1 MFRLRNMA
9 VALVCAASAIGTS
22 EFGSAELLTG
32 QERETFVA
40 RTAKSC
46 IGTPT
51 EAQTS
56 RLTKRHLEQY
66 CACLAN
72 GVADRFS
79 RADVID
85 QTELSKENEAIIKEE
100 AKRCLAENG
109 GREIFVSSA
118 TKSCIKVR
126 EGEKSLMAKSAFE
139 QYCACMANGIADR
152 IPVIELLGEGDISKD
167 HPEIIDEESGRCFA
181 KNGGRELYATNA
193 TKACVET
200 YDQGNKKKVMT
211 KPRFEKYCTCV
222 AKGMA
227 DRLPAADLLKDQDL
241 SEMPKENR
249 AIVEEEAS
257 RCLAAANEPE
267 QRKGTD
273 RK

>member
-1 MFRLRNMA
+1 L
-9 VALVCAASAIGTS
+9 
-22 EFGSAELLTG
+22 
-32 QERETFVA
+32 
-40 RTAKSC
+40 
-46 IGTPT
+46 
-51 EAQTS
+51 
-56 RLTKRHLEQY
+56 LTKRHLEQY
-66 CACLAN
+66 CACVAN
-72 GVADRFS
+72 GAADRIPK
-79 RADVID
+79 ADVID
-85 QTELSKENEAIIKEE
+85 QTELSKENAAMLEE
-100 AKRCLAENG
+100 ESKRCLAENG

-126 EGEKSLMAKSAFE
+126 KGEKGLMAKSAFE

-193 TKACVET
+193 MKACVGT

-211 KPRFEKYCTCV
+211 KPRFEKYCACV

-227 DRLPAADLLKDQDL
+227 DRLPAEDLLKDQDL

-249 AIVEEEAS
+249 TIVEEEAS

-267 QRKGTD
+267 QRKGPD